1 MSDLKIKEVIGG
13 AGTGKT
19 TMMVSVLCKA
29 LERPEVGGNP
39 FALGFSSFTRAA
51 RGEAAKRAGAAWG
64 MDPSVLEREGW
75 FRTAHSVAYRQLGV
89 QRGEVIAGG
98 KEDDK
103 WVSEALGSD
112 VSSAFDDEE
121 EGGIR
126 LYAGDPVAAASLN
139 YWSLARS
146 LVCPLRDVV
155 EADQNPEA
163 PPADEVIKR
172 IESYEQAKRLEGRI
186 DFTDMLGRFVGLR
199 FDPATGPIEATPE
212 GAVPDNVV
220 GWIFDEA
227 QDASKLLDM
236 ACRRLVTGDA
246 CKWVWLV
253 GDPFQCQPAGTPVL
267 TTKGY
272 KAIESLDPE
281 SDWLIAYNKEESQFH
296 GKGKQIPFQ
305 KASRVVDS
313 GSLVEI
319 VLADGTK
326 HISTDNHKWLCRT
339 QRGDWYA
346 TYIMRKG
353 DRWRVGTVQ
362 MFAGEYAYA
371 TKDAPSKGM
380 EFRVACRM
388 HQEQADAVWIIKV
401 FPTDRD
407 ARLHEQIVSVKYGIP
422 QVTFRPPCGK
432 TNLSREFIDAVYEGV
447 GETVRGAHRC
457 LEDHGRSPLHPYVSK
472 CDRQKN
478 GRHASRFLEACNILP
493 MITLLPRVKE
503 DAFVGMQTG
512 RRRGVYRPKEAAARR
527 LLRNRVDWVPV
538 VSVRRLDPGT
548 PTVVYS
554 LNVER
559 YHTYITE
566 NRYITGNCIYGW
578 SGATAAHFMSWG
590 TKDRSIMPR
599 SYRCA
604 PPIMALGERCL
615 QRLPDYWDRGIAPA
629 DHDGRVEESENYED
643 DLADIDPREE
653 TLVIARTNRHVKNI
667 AAILDDIGIPFR
679 RTKSRGETLNR
690 DLGMAGL
697 WKLQHGEA
705 ATAEEWTHAIDLL
718 PSKTID
724 GRTWLTRGSK
734 SAWNKG
740 LKSQFDYIFPEEIER
755 LGATTHLQEAIR
767 SGAWGGLCDGGTKW
781 TNAAKRWGIEV
792 VEKPK
797 VKIGTIHSVKGMEAS
812 KVIVLTSVGRRT
824 RESEEADERRFAEER
839 RIEYVACTR
848 AKHTLVVAHDPRERY
863 RMELPV

>member
-19 TMMVSVLCKA
+19 TMMVGVLCKA

-75 FRTAHSVAYRQLGV
+75 FRTAHSVAYRQLGI

-98 KEDDK
+98 KADDK

-126 LYAGDPVAAASLN
+126 LYAGDPVAAAALN

-146 LVCPLRDVV
+146 LVCPLREVV
-155 EADQNPEA
+155 DADQNPEA

-172 IESYEQAKRLEGRI
+172 IEMYEQAKRLEGRI

-199 FDPATGPIEATPE
+199 FDPATGPSEATPE
-212 GAVPDNVV
+212 GAVPDDVV

-236 ACRRLVTGDA
+236 ACRRLVTGDS
-246 CKWVWLV
+246 CKWAWLV
-253 GDPFQCQPAGTPVL
+253 GDPFQAIHSWAG
-267 TTKGY
+267 
-272 KAIESLDPE
+272 
-281 SDWLIAYNKEESQFH
+281 
-296 GKGKQIPFQ
+296 
-305 KASRVVDS
+305 
-313 GSLVEI
+313 
-319 VLADGTK
+319 
-326 HISTDNHKWLCRT
+326 
-339 QRGDWYA
+339 
-346 TYIMRKG
+346 
-353 DRWRVGTVQ
+353 
-362 MFAGEYAYA
+362 
-371 TKDAPSKGM
+371 
-380 EFRVACRM
+380 
-388 HQEQADAVWIIKV
+388 ADA
-401 FPTDRD
+401 
-407 ARLHEQIVSVKYGIP
+407 
-422 QVTFRPPCGK
+422 
-432 TNLSREFIDAVYEGV
+432 
-447 GETVRGAHRC
+447 
-457 LEDHGRSPLHPYVSK
+457 
-472 CDRQKN
+472 
-478 GRHASRFLEACNILP
+478 RHFL
-493 MITLLPRVKE
+493 
-503 DAFVGMQTG
+503 
-512 RRRGVYRPKEAAARR
+512 
-527 LLRNRVDWVPV
+527 
-538 VSVRRLDPGT
+538 
-548 PTVVYS
+548 
-554 LNVER
+554 
-559 YHTYITE
+559 
-566 NRYITGNCIYGW
+566 
-578 SGATAAHFMSWG
+578 SWG
-590 TKDRSIMPR
+590 TQDRSIMPR

-615 QRLPDYWDRGIAPA
+615 QRLPEYWDRGIAPA

-697 WKLQHGEA
+697 WKLQHGQGA
-705 ATAEEWTHAIDLL
+705 SAEEWTQAIDLL
-718 PSKTID
+718 PSKTLD

-734 SAWNKG
+734 TAWNKG
-740 LKSQFDYIFPEEIER
+740 LREQFDYIFPEDVER
-755 LGATTHLQEAIR
+755 LGATNHLQDAIK
-767 SGAWGGLCDGGTKW
+767 SGSWGGLCDGGTKW
-781 TNAAKRWGIEV
+781 VNAAKRWGIEV
-792 VEKPK
+792 VEKPQ

-824 RESEEADERRFAEER
+824 RESEESDERRFAEER